1 MEEDRKCNCE
11 NDNINMINLNNNMN
25 SCGCNKNETQEI
37 LERNVF
43 NYIYNS
49 FLFLVRQF
57 KN

>member
-1 MEEDRKCNCE
+1 MGA
-11 NDNINMINLNNNMN
+11 NL
-25 SCGCNKNETQEI
+25 CGCNKNETQEI